1 MKIKHR
7 PLLCSCTLAVGVI
20 LLSPPAPADPPS
32 WAPAH
37 GYRARHGD
45 TDYHHRRAENDARS
59 ARGDDEGRRERRG
72 NDDRMR
78 VRRDDRYARLPWSAD
93 HGPSRYIQQGHCNR
107 AAVGTI
113 IGGALGGVVGSQV
126 GKGDGRTAA
135 TIAGAVA
142 GMFIG
147 NAVGRSMDEADQAC
161 TGQALEYAPDGQSV
175 QWRNPDTDER
185 YRVTPTRTYQ
195 NRSGRYCRQ
204 YTSDGYVD
212 GKVRQLHGTACRQP
226 DGTWKLAGK

>member
-1 MKIKHR
+1 MKIKRR
-7 PLLCSCTLAVGVI
+7 PLLCSCTLAVSVM
-20 LLSPPAPADPPS
+20 LLSPPVSADPPS

-45 TDYHHRRAENDARS
+45 TDYHHRRAEDDDRR
-59 ARGDDEGRRERRG
+59 ARGDDEERR
-72 NDDRMR
+72 D
-78 VRRDDRYARLPWSAD
+78 RRDDDNRMRLRYDDRYSRLPWSAG

-107 AAVGTI
+107 AALGTV
-113 IGGALGGVVGSQV
+113 IGGALGGVVGSH
-126 GKGDGRTAA
+126 
-135 TIAGAVA
+135 
-142 GMFIG
+142 
-147 NAVGRSMDEADQAC
+147 AVGRSMDEADQAC

-185 YRVTPTRTYQ
+185 YRVTPTRTYE
-195 NRSGRYCRQ
+195 NRRGRYCRQ